1 MTGIVEAIAA
11 YSILSTLLATY
22 SVRQFVLLNRVASK
36 LEDSPAH
43 GSEAGSD

>member
-11 YSILSTLLATY
+11 YVILSTLLATY
-22 SVRQFVLLNRVASK
+22 TVRQFVLLNRLASK